1 MVNRYIN
8 IWELFFP
15 SHFGSEFKTFQLKL
29 FNLATSYNRTIP
41 RSASEN
47 TASRFFFIIL
57 FKCDVFFCNHDVQN
71 VLPKPQ

>member
-1 MVNRYIN
+1 MTSAKTKGSTCCIMVNRYIN

-47 TASRFFFIIL
+47 TASRFFFYNSL
-57 FKCDVFFCNHDVQN
+57 QV
-71 VLPKPQ
+71 